1 MRSAVPET
9 TGTATMTPRE
19 MAVKLIRGR
28 ASSTVE
34 RVVTRAPPPP
44 ANRPPVILPRAHP
57 ASQSPVMRQTI
68 AEAFSPVERA
78 DRIKFATI
86 SSTQP
91 RTAAD
96 VGSNAVP
103 QTAQPPALR
112 AARPS
117 LAKSQA
123 VPTRLT
129 PTGKIATRST
139 STAVKPTYKSTRTT
153 VGDAQ
158 EKAGKTVLRFKPTPA

>member
-19 MAVKLIRGR
+19 MAVKPIRGR

-34 RVVTRAPPPP
+34 LVEPCAPLPP
-44 ANRPPVILPRAHP
+44 ANRPPAILPQPHP
-57 ASQSPVMRQTI
+57 ASQSPVMREAI

-78 DRIKFATI
+78 GLIKFATI

-103 QTAQPPALR
+103 QTAPPHVPR
-112 AARPS
+112 AAQPS
-117 LAKSQA
+117 RAKSQA
-123 VPTRLT
+123 VPTRLM